1 MDAVIQF
8 ILILSRLLSLVVM
21 LYVLAGYFLGQF
33 HPVRRTLN
41 SIIEPLITPIRR
53 LLPPSGP
60 LDFSPLVLLFLVF
73 LAERVLIGL
82 IVALGKP

>member
-1 MDAVIQF
+1 MDAVVQF

-73 LAERVLIGL
+73 LAERVLIGV

>member
-33 HPVRRTLN
+33 HPVRRTLD

>member
-1 MDAVIQF
+1 MDAVVQF

-33 HPVRRTLN
+33 HPVRRTLD

-73 LAERVLIGL
+73 LAERVLIGV